1 MGFTYYGISNKKGSK
16 RPTVDGFAKEH
27 KGTYLLKVANHVVAV
42 DGIYYDSGYKS
53 LYGYYEKKV
62 KEKNMKALNFDDLY
76 NIPAR
81 MEDIP
86 LYVKSEDTDGNIH
99 IYAHDHTSLTNG
111 CIKVNALSKPKPY
124 KGKFGVGF
132 TINLH
137 NSRSTRYALKAYYV
151 EVSHGTICVSND
163 NCTLC
168 PLYTSDGAKEDCL
181 Y

>member
-1 MGFTYYGISNKKGSK
+1 
-16 RPTVDGFAKEH
+16 
-27 KGTYLLKVANHVVAV
+27 
-42 DGIYYDSGYKS
+42 
-53 LYGYYEKKV
+53 
-62 KEKNMKALNFDDLY
+62 MKALNFDELH

-86 LYVKSEDTDGNIH
+86 LYVKSEDTDGKIH

-111 CIKVNALSKPKPY
+111 YIKVNALCKPMPY

-132 TINLH
+132 TINLY

-151 EVSHGTICVSND
+151 EVSHGAICVSND